1 MSGNT
6 NVLIL
11 YANNNNTLGF
21 RINTNGYGDVSIGN
35 KMNSKRF
42 ELIISKGNAQLK
54 YDDNIENYNYNS
66 LSVNPN
72 LNCYLFWY
80 NRPNENTL
88 KSSFKLENFKIY
100 NENEELVRN
109 FIPCKRIIDNKPG
122 LYDLVNN
129 LFYTNQGTG
138 DDFIAGPDV

>member
-1 MSGNT
+1 MIANMNYK
-6 NVLIL
+6 NVIK
-11 YANNNNTLGF
+11 
-21 RINTNGYGDVSIGN
+21 S
-35 KMNSKRF
+35 NS
-42 ELIISKGNAQLK
+42 
-54 YDDNIENYNYNS
+54 
-66 LSVNPN
+66 
-72 LNCYLFWY
+72 YLFWY